1 MPNDYQD
8 AINKRNQQTT
18 SNSSTDASLSEWA
31 KEGWGFIK
39 RGINVVSDK
48 VGDQLEKVAPSDPEL
63 RVQKEVVDKVNR
75 DELMQ
80 KAGHAGRALGNRIS
94 SLGGAGISAGT
105 AFLKGALGAVSA
117 EAKARLDEIDGVDN
131 TPSKSDTPP
140 SNSDN
145 NNTVG

>member
-1 MPNDYQD
+1 MANDYQD
-8 AINKRNQQTT
+8 AINKRSQHNST
-18 SNSSTDASLSEWA
+18 NSSSDASLSEWA

-39 RGINVVSDK
+39 RGIDVVSDK
-48 VGDQLEKVAPSDPEL
+48 VGDQIEKVAPSDPET

-105 AFLKGALGAVSA
+105 AFLKGALGAVSS
-117 EAKARLDEIDGVDN
+117 EAKARLDEIDGVN
-131 TPSKSDTPP
+131 NPSKSDTT
-140 SNSDN
+140 SDN
-145 NNTVG
+145 NNTVD

>member
-105 AFLKGALGAVSA
+105 AFLKGALGAVSN
-117 EAKARLDEIDGVDN
+117 EAKARLDEIDGVN
-131 TPSKSDTPP
+131 NPSKSDPE
-140 SNSDN
+140 SDN
-145 NNTVG
+145 NNPVG

>member
-8 AINKRNQQTT
+8 AINKRKQQAAANTATGDT
-18 SNSSTDASLSEWA
+18 SLTEWA

-80 KAGHAGRALGNRIS
+80 KAGHAGRALGNKIS
-94 SLGGAGISAGT
+94 SVGGAGLSAGT
-105 AFLKGALGAVSA
+105 AFLKGALGAVSS
-117 EAKARLDEIDGVDN
+117 EAKARLDEIDGN
-131 TPSKSDTPP
+131 TPPSKSDTP
-140 SNSDN
+140 SDN
-145 NNTVG
+145 NNTID

>member
-1 MPNDYQD
+1 MANDYQD
-8 AINKRNQQTT
+8 AINKRNQHKST
-18 SNSSTDASLSEWA
+18 NSASDTSLSEWA

-39 RGINVVSDK
+39 RGIDVVSDK
-48 VGDQLEKVAPSDPEL
+48 VGDQLEKVAPSDPET
-63 RVQKEVVDKVNR
+63 RIQKEVVDKVNR

-117 EAKARLDEIDGVDN
+117 EAKARLDEIDGN
-131 TPSKSDTPP
+131 TSPSKSDTT
-140 SNSDN
+140 SDN

>member
-1 MPNDYQD
+1 MANDYQD
-8 AINKRNQQTT
+8 AINKRNQH
-18 SNSSTDASLSEWA
+18 NSTNSASDASLSEWA

-39 RGINVVSDK
+39 RGIDVVSDK
-48 VGDQLEKVAPSDPEL
+48 VGDQLEKVAPSDPET
-63 RVQKEVVDKVNR
+63 RIQKEVVDKVNR

-105 AFLKGALGAVSA
+105 AFLKGALGAVSS
-117 EAKARLDEIDGVDN
+117 EAKARLDEIDGNN
-131 TPSKSDTPP
+131 TPSKSDTT
-140 SNSDN
+140 SDN

>member
-1 MPNDYQD
+1 MANDYQD
-8 AINKRNQQTT
+8 AINKRNQHNSTNST
-18 SNSSTDASLSEWA
+18 SDTSLSEWA

-39 RGINVVSDK
+39 RGIDVVSDK
-48 VGDQLEKVAPSDPEL
+48 VGDQLEKVAPSDPET
-63 RVQKEVVDKVNR
+63 RIQKEVVDKVNR

-117 EAKARLDEIDGVDN
+117 EAKARLDEIDGNN
-131 TPSKSDTPP
+131 TPSKSDTT
-140 SNSDN
+140 SDN